1 MIDANSGVK
10 CSIWVNGPQFSW
22 KPEHTWP
29 VEKDVQMVSDT
40 VVEVKYSFKVNLVS
54 SSVNLINTLE
64 KTSSWKKIKRIM
76 AVIMRYKET
85 LLNLSKKRIANTDGP
100 IADINLIQKGETA
113 AIKLYQKGELQK

>member
-1 MIDANSGVK
+1 
-10 CSIWVNGPQFSW
+10 
-22 KPEHTWP
+22 
-29 VEKDVQMVSDT
+29 MVSDT

-85 LLNLSKKRIANTDGP
+85 LLNLSKKRIPNTDGP

-113 AIKLYQKGELQK
+113 AIKLYQKGAFQK